1 MFNKTSIYL
10 LNKCDP
16 NAIVYPSVTGE
27 TFRVTREDFPS
38 EEAFLAFKAWSDE
51 DYHEEDNG
59 DVVED
64 KRRISIDSIS
74 EAALSVPSVEAVM
87 EQRQLRQENRRATAE
102 MVLQIKDKLTETQFR
117 RLWMYEGE
125 GKTLA
130 KIAEHEGVAILSVY
144 ESIQSAKEKIS
155 KKFPK
160 TP

>member
-38 EEAFLAFKAWSDE
+38 EEAFLAFKAWSDA
-51 DYHEEDNG
+51 DFHKEDNA

-64 KRRISIDSIS
+64 KRRVSIDDIS
-74 EAALSVPSVEAVM
+74 ESALSVPPIDVVM
-87 EQRQLRQENRRATAE
+87 EHRQLRIEKRRAASE
-102 MVLQIKDKLTETQFR
+102 LVLKIKDELTETQFR
-117 RLWMYEGE
+117 RLWLHEVE
-125 GKTLA
+125 DKTLEE
-130 KIAEHEGVAILSVY
+130 IAIIENVAFQSVH
-144 ESIQSAKEKIS
+144 ESIESAKKKIM
-155 KKFPK
+155 KKFKK